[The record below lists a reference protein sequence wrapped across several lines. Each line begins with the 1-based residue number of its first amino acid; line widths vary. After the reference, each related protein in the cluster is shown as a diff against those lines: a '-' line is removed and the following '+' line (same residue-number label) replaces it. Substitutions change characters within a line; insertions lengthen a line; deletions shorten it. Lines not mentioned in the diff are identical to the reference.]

1 LFAAVHGGEVG
12 GEVGGVV
19 GQVPDSSQLGELAV
33 TVAEATWESSPVAPA
48 VAVFLVV
55 PSAAVDE

>member
-1 LFAAVHGGEVG
+1 MVIEKPGAETGF
-12 GEVGGVV
+12 
-19 GQVPDSSQLGELAV
+19 AV